1 MGKKHYDNKFDLIR
15 EMKRTKKLAE
25 SSTDIA
31 FASQMILSLYV
42 LHNTFGFGQ
51 ERCERYVQAI
61 QAADNNNLA
70 EMRQYL
76 LDKIGF
82 CVELPNETIHATGE
96 YNEKRYEL

>member
-1 MGKKHYDNKFDLIR
+1 MGKRHFDNKNDLIR
-15 EMKRTKKLAE
+15 EMKRTKRLAE
-25 SSTDIA
+25 NSTDIA

-61 QAADNNNLA
+61 QEADNNNLQ

-76 LDKIGF
+76 LEKIGF
-82 CVELPNETIHATGE
+82 CVELPNETIHASDE
-96 YNEKRYEL
+96 YNEKKYSL

>member
-1 MGKKHYDNKFDLIR
+1 MGRKHYDNKNDLIR
-15 EMKRTKKLAE
+15 EIKRTRLLAE
-25 SSTDIA
+25 QNTDIA

-61 QAADNNNLA
+61 QEADNNDLQH
-70 EMRQYL
+70 MRKYL